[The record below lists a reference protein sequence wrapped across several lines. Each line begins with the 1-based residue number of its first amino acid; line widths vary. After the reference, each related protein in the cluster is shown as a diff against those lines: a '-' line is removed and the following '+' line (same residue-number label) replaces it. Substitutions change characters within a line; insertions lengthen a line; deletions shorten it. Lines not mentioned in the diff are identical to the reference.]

1 MHEAFFSSCGAAFVQ
16 VRKCHCSDYLHLSRE
31 GLKRGRGICHTP
43 VEAGSMAEAT
53 REGLN
58 APASRAMRSSEV
70 GSMAEAI
77 REREPKP
84 SFICR
89 LCSPLRDV
97 SLGSLQWAEHHILSL
112 A

>member
-1 MHEAFFSSCGAAFVQ
+1 
-16 VRKCHCSDYLHLSRE
+16 
-31 GLKRGRGICHTP
+31 
-43 VEAGSMAEAT
+43 MAEAT

-89 LCSPLRDV
+89 LCSPLWDV

-112 A
+112 APLFHAQYHMSCLRVGLTGGLVPGLSTSIYQSRAFRPV